1 MKIYI
6 QKSCLT
12 LEVHCHFQTIHRH
25 SFYNGVKRSQEETCV
40 VVRVIV
46 IVSVLL
52 ICFTRIRSWLYLRY
66 NVIIG
71 ITSYELSKFRKM
83 CPSRHCSNSPPS
95 PHSITPFTAPSI
107 SPLNPLSQIGFPSH
121 LNTYFWKI
129 YSKIFFFNRP
139 IW

>member
-46 IVSVLL
+46 IVWVLL

-66 NVIIG
+66 NVIG

-83 CPSRHCSNSPPS
+83 CPSRHCSNSPP
-95 PHSITPFTAPSI
+95 PTPFYHPLHSPI
-107 SPLNPLSQIGFPSH
+107 YVSSQSPLSNWFPFTFKY
-121 LNTYFWKI
+121 LLLKNLFKD
-129 YSKIFFFNRP
+129 FFNRL